1 MWEEQMSIELYN
13 NFAATRPF
21 EYIFAFSVGFIVLE
35 PIKTVVT
42 RLQEKLTWT
51 PLLFWKI
58 SEQSI

>member
-1 MWEEQMSIELYN
+1 MSIELYN

-42 RLQEKLTWT
+42 RLQDKLT
-51 PLLFWKI
+51 
-58 SEQSI
+58 